1 MVRDREGAM
10 QDLNDHGMALKR
22 RQLQASME
30 GRQQPPPFGAL
41 MFSCNGRGQ
50 NLYREENYDSRT
62 LAAFVPVPFSG
73 MFCNGEIGQVGKS
86 TYLHGFTAAVGILRE
101 VIDVEDQ
108 AQQPAQQE
116 KPKPPS
122 ETQ

>member
-1 MVRDREGAM
+1 MRLPLPTQARSLMKSLILHERCGRLVLSHDEHSVLMSTAILFGCA
-10 QDLNDHGMALKR
+10 
-22 RQLQASME
+22 QASME

-73 MFCNGEIGQVGKS
+73 MFCNGE
-86 TYLHGFTAAVGILRE
+86 LF
-101 VIDVEDQ
+101 
-108 AQQPAQQE
+108 
-116 KPKPPS
+116 PS
-122 ETQ
+122 SAW

>member
-1 MVRDREGAM
+1 
-10 QDLNDHGMALKR
+10 
-22 RQLQASME
+22 ME

-73 MFCNGEIGQVGKS
+73 MFCNGDLFPS
-86 TYLHGFTAAVGILRE
+86 LHGHYNDDSQSCSHCGSAPANFTLQGPVAHEAL
-101 VIDVEDQ
+101 
-108 AQQPAQQE
+108 PARLCGVCWHLWR
-116 KPKPPS
+116 
-122 ETQ
+122 